1 MVRSLV
7 LFLVVLVVGLL
18 TTGETLAQ
26 PAGVAGTSRVAH
38 VQRDEVR
45 ASAHVAHGHTASVGQ
60 DDDVDDDGGDDDYDA
75 PDDDDIGQPV
85 AAVTVEPAAPTASI
99 SPVDAAGLGPA
110 SAHASLLERPPRNVA
125 S

>member
-1 MVRSLV
+1 MRSLV
-7 LFLVVLVVGLL
+7 LLLVVLVVGLL

-26 PAGVAGTSRVAH
+26 RAGVASTSRVAR

-45 ASAHVAHGHTASVGQ
+45 ARAHVAHGHTASADQ

-85 AAVTVEPAAPTASI
+85 AAVSVEPAAPMASI
-99 SPVDAAGLGPA
+99 SPVYTAGLGPA
-110 SAHASLLERPPRNVA
+110 SAHASLLERPPRDLG